1 MHTLTLRPKPF
12 RLRLPSRVSTSVIQR
27 KIDLPYIPTR
37 LVLAGLLLALCAEVY
52 AQQPQQSPWRFTL
65 EGGFA
70 AQQKADLEDDEGA
83 FSVDRTFISAT
94 LGYGWSRRDS
104 IGISIGT
111 GKSDYSFED
120 GDGTGST
127 DPWGDI
133 EDTRVSLSGRFG
145 FGQKGT
151 LFIIP
156 SLRFDG
162 AEEAST
168 SDSRTWGVLGGVAW
182 RLDENLTIGPGV
194 GVFSKLEGNAR
205 VFPILLID
213 WDISERWNL
222 STGRGLASS
231 QGPGLTLS
239 YTLNPNWSFGL
250 SGRYEDIEFR
260 LDDEGPAPGGIGR
273 NQSLPLVLSARLEP
287 DADTRFSAFMGF
299 EFGGKLTL
307 MDASDKK
314 IQQADYDPAPV
325 FGVAFDLRF

>member
-1 MHTLTLRPKPF
+1 
-12 RLRLPSRVSTSVIQR
+12 
-27 KIDLPYIPTR
+27 LPYIPTR

-162 AEEAST
+162 SEEAST

-222 STGRGLASS
+222 ATGRGLAAS

-239 YTLNPNWSFGL
+239 YQLAETWSLGL
-250 SGRYEDIEFR
+250 AGRYEKNQFR
-260 LDDEGPAPGGIGR
+260 LGEEGPAPGGVG
-273 NQSLPLVLSARLEP
+273 QDESFPLVFNVAWQPNRSVRMA
-287 DADTRFSAFMGF
+287 AFAGL
-299 EFGGKLTL
+299 EFGGELKLKDDEGETI
-307 MDASDKK
+307 DT
-314 IQQADYDPAPV
+314 QTYDPAPILGATLE
-325 FGVAFDLRF
+325 FNF